1 MDRHGPGP
9 PGEAACHARP
19 LAKPLS
25 DPLRLNNNLGVF
37 VMLKW
42 AIIFAIVAIIAGA
55 LGFSGVAA
63 GAATIAKLLF
73 FVFLVIC
80 VIFLVLTFTAAR
92 QL

>member
-1 MDRHGPGP
+1 MP
-9 PGEAACHARP
+9 HAE
-19 LAKPLS
+19 LAKP
-25 DPLRLNNNLGVF
+25 PLHLLRGSNNPGVF

-55 LGFSGVAA
+55 LGFTGVA
-63 GAATIAKLLF
+63 GASATIAKLLF

>member
-1 MDRHGPGP
+1 VQGP
-9 PGEAACHARP
+9 PGAATGQARR
-19 LAKPLS
+19 LAKPCS
-25 DPLRLNNNLGVF
+25 DPPRVDNNLGVLF
-37 VMLKW
+37 MLKW